1 MLISQ
6 KGLDLIKQFEG
17 LRLRAY
23 QDSVGVWTIGWGT
36 TLYPDGKKVQPG
48 DKCTQEQA
56 ENYLRIDLNRRAAA
70 VGGIMVNQNQF
81 DAILSF
87 CYNLGLGAWNKSTL
101 RKKIKH
107 NPCDPAIETEF
118 MKWVNAGGR
127 RLNGLVKRRQ
137 AESDL
142 YFSV

>member
-1 MLISQ
+1 MVVSQ

-17 LRLRAY
+17 LRLKAY
-23 QDSVGVWTIGWGT
+23 QDAVGVWTIGWGT

-56 ENYLRIDLNRRAAA
+56 ENYLRTDLNRRAAA
-70 VGGIMVNQNQF
+70 VGQIMVNQNQF

-87 CYNLGLGAWNKSTL
+87 CYNLGIGAWNKSTL
-101 RKKIKH
+101 RKKIKN